1 MWDWV
6 AKPSWVQCFFVQV
19 WSGWLHSIYLLQI
32 KPIICLPSTTISRFI
47 VLFCPL
53 LTTLENLEPCDSCI
67 VCVCMGVRWSNIR
80 KSDRGKKYLVPPKA
94 WVHSTIPIVS
104 KYEGLT
110 FIGFGVRFF
119 FLIQETPIFG
129 GKKHVVS
136 CRFSLKPLQ
145 WHMVYLFGSGSTDH
159 SSDSPSFFEENG
171 YMVNGYHL

>member
-67 VCVCMGVRWSNIR
+67 VCVYGCTLIPYQEVWPRYEISCTPKSLSSLHHSHSQQIWGFNIH
-80 KSDRGKKYLVPPKA
+80 
-94 WVHSTIPIVS
+94 WIWCT
-104 KYEGLT
+104 
-110 FIGFGVRFF
+110 FF

-129 GKKHVVS
+129 GKKHAVS